1 MTLPVL
7 YQITEILYAEKSFNL
22 KIETSD
28 LRVVFIVGADVCFQM
43 YHHQG
48 LIFVLL
54 WNQCLTSID
63 AEF

>member
-54 WNQCLTSID
+54 
-63 AEF
+63 